1 MNLNFKTARRL
12 VMIFMVA
19 SLVCALGGMIFIR
32 PGTQASIYV
41 VLLALILMLLALL
54 ILFGL
59 CRCPWCGKRITSGMM
74 KVEVCPHCKRD
85 IDTGLK
91 VKGKAKKKR

>member
-12 VMIFMVA
+12 VMVFMIA
-19 SLVCALGGMIFIR
+19 SLICALGGMIFIR
-32 PGTQASIYV
+32 PGTQASVYV

-54 ILFGL
+54 FLFAF

-85 IDTGLK
+85 IDTGIK
-91 VKGKAKKKR
+91 RKGKKK

>member
-1 MNLNFKTARRL
+1 MNVNFKTARKL
-12 VMIFMVA
+12 VMIFMTA
-19 SLVCALGGMIFIR
+19 SLICALGGMIFIR
-32 PGTQASIYV
+32 PGSQASIYV
-41 VLLALILMLLALL
+41 VMLALILMTIALL

-85 IDTGLK
+85 IDTGMK
-91 VKGKAKKKR
+91 VKGKKAKKK